1 MTLAIL
7 IVRTRT
13 NADAPA
19 LTRDEPVNAGPTEG
33 ADALQCIDC
42 TVEQLYARLGT
53 GPDGLTDTE
62 AAERGQRFGRNVL
75 PEHKKKLSQSLVAQI
90 KNLFTI
96 LLIVAAILSFISG
109 FGANDPSSIGMGI
122 VILIVV
128 AISVLFSLFQEFRAE
143 RAVRAIKDLIPAN
156 ARVKRNGQIIQIPVA
171 EVVPGDLL
179 VLEAGDKIPAD
190 ARVVECFEL
199 AVDNSALTG
208 ESEPSHRTPGT
219 ASVATR
225 KELAHC
231 ANIVFAG
238 TTAASGTGTGVVFA
252 TGENT
257 EFGRIVKLTQ
267 TVVEPASPLQLEI
280 NRAARLNFVV
290 AIVVGV
296 VFLLIAFFGLGLELA
311 ASLLFMIGV
320 MISLVP
326 EGFQVTLT
334 LSLALSSLSMSKR
347 NVVVKR
353 LSSVETLG
361 SATVICTD
369 KTGTITEGQMTVR
382 RAWVG
387 GRMLE
392 ATGEGYE
399 PEGAVLLGGKRV
411 QGTETEDLVQLFR
424 ASCLDNTATV
434 VPPLD
439 RRKSRWT
446 AVGDSTEA
454 ALLVFAEKAGM
465 HSKDQLTRSPRIGM
479 IPFESTRKM
488 MTSVHR
494 DPDGK
499 VVAYVKGAA
508 VEILKRSTKLYW
520 NGEVVPVTAE
530 RGRAVADQADAFA
543 REAYRVLG
551 LAVRPLESP
560 PETYESEVLEKDLTF
575 VGLVAILDPPR
586 AESGRAVA
594 QARSAGVKVIMLTGD
609 HELTA
614 EAIAKSVGIIT
625 STKGAVATGAALAA
639 MSDEELAQ
647 TLDREELVFAR
658 IAPDQKLRVV
668 RALRDKGETVAVTG
682 DGVNDAPALL
692 ESDIGIAMG
701 LSGTDVARESAD
713 MVLLDDNFAS
723 IVHGIE
729 QGRAVF
735 DNLKKFIV
743 YVFIHNWAELVA
755 FIAFVVIGVPLPLA
769 VVQVLAI
776 DLMMDIPPSLALT
789 LEPPEPD
796 VMERPPRS
804 RKSRLLGVS
813 AIARSAYLGTIVGVF
828 ALFWCFS
835 MWESGGWTFGQSVAP
850 SATVYAQGTTIT
862 VAAIMAGQLG
872 AVFAMRTNVKSSLS
886 VSLAKNK
893 WLLVAILVSFLLLL
907 MIVYVPPIELA
918 FMTASVPLG
927 AIVVLYAIAPA
938 VFLLEELRKFLVRT
952 YLLPARPIAAV
963 PVASTTAPSAA
974 HVHRLK
980 ALPPFKES
988 APPTAVVLRG
998 IGFEG
1003 NLVHVAA
1010 DSARASGSRLVFI
1023 RAIDG
1028 QTDEHL
1034 LGDATRFAE
1043 RHAAHLGVPYEMLDI
1058 RLVGRERG
1066 AKTMSSSLRKA
1077 VKESGAF
1084 HIFVPVSRE
1093 ALEGRRGP
1101 LSAVRWVEDFKQRR
1115 VCMVGNWEAP
1125 IIPQER
1131 GPRVLIPALTRLKGE
1146 PVEIAEALTESSV
1159 FPDVEIVA
1167 AKVVEIPSIVPL
1179 YSVYRPE
1186 SLVDYESEMTVFRLL
1201 PSWARVRRMHPT
1213 VVLVRETGRD
1223 VAQFAEERRIDVI
1236 VMEGE
1241 WEEKGRGFLFKKE
1254 QSVAANARC
1263 TVVVA
1268 IPPESGP

>member
-1 MTLAIL
+1 MQTPPPSLGDES
-7 IVRTRT
+7 V
-13 NADAPA
+13 DAGIP
-19 LTRDEPVNAGPTEG
+19 ES
-33 ADALQCIDC
+33 ADALHCIDC
-42 TVEQLYARLGT
+42 TIEQLYGILGT
-53 GPDGLTDTE
+53 GPDGLSATE
-62 AAERGQRFGRNVL
+62 AAARGQRYGRNVL
-75 PEHKKKLSQSLVAQI
+75 PERKKKLSQSLAAQL

-122 VILIVV
+122 VILLVV
-128 AISVLFSLFQEFRAE
+128 VISVVFSLFQEYRAE
-143 RAVRAIKDLIPAN
+143 RAVRAIKELIPAN
-156 ARVKRNGQIIQIPVA
+156 ARVRRDGQVSQVPVA
-171 EVVPGDLL
+171 DVVPGDLL
-179 VLEAGDKIPAD
+179 ILEAGDKIPAD

-208 ESEPSHRTPGT
+208 ESEPSHRAPGT
-219 ASVATR
+219 ATVASR
-225 KELAHC
+225 KELAYC
-231 ANIVFAG
+231 ANVVFAG
-238 TTAASGTGTGVVFA
+238 TTVASGSGTGVIFA
-252 TGENT
+252 TGEHT

-290 AIVVGV
+290 AIVVGF

-382 RAWVG
+382 KAWVG
-387 GRMLE
+387 GRTLE

-399 PEGAVLLGGKRV
+399 PEGAVLIGGKRV
-411 QGTETEDLVQLFR
+411 QATDADDLAQLFR
-424 ASCLDNTATV
+424 VSCLDNTATV

-454 ALLVFAEKAGM
+454 ALLAFAEKAGM
-465 HSKDQLTRSPRIGM
+465 HSKDQLARSPRIGM

-494 DPDGK
+494 EPDGRI
-499 VVAYVKGAA
+499 VAYVKGAGA
-508 VEILKRSTKLYW
+508 EILKRSSKLYW
-520 NGEVVPVTAE
+520 NGEVVPMTTE
-530 RGRAVADQADAFA
+530 RARAVFDQADAFA
-543 REAYRVLG
+543 REAYRVLA
-551 LAVRPLESP
+551 LAIRPLDAE
-560 PETYESEVLEKDLTF
+560 PEKYESEVLEKDLTL
-575 VGLVAILDPPR
+575 VGIVAILDPPR
-586 AESGRAVA
+586 AESGAAVA
-594 QARSAGVKVIMLTGD
+594 QARSAGVRVVMLTGD

-625 STKGAVATGAALAA
+625 SSKGAVITGAALAK
-639 MSDEELAQ
+639 MSDQELAQ
-647 TLDREELVFAR
+647 ALDREELVFAR

-668 RALRDKGETVAVTG
+668 RSLREKGEVVAVTG

-701 LSGTDVARESAD
+701 LSGTDVARESSD

-723 IVHGIE
+723 IVKGIE

-755 FIAFVVIGVPLPLA
+755 FIAFVVLGVPLPLA

-804 RKSRLLGVS
+804 KKSRLLGMN
-813 AIARSAYLGTIVGVF
+813 AIARSAYLGTVVGVF

-835 MWESGGWTFGQSVAP
+835 MWQSGGWTFGQTVVP

-893 WLLVAILVSFLLLL
+893 WLLVAVAISFMLLLL
-907 MIVYVPPIELA
+907 LVYVPAIGSM
-918 FMTASVPLG
+918 FMIAPVPLT
-927 AIVVLYAIAPA
+927 AILVLYAIAPV
-938 VFLLEELRKFLVRT
+938 VFVLEEMRKLILRR
-952 YLLPARPIAAV
+952 YLLPARPVAAV
-963 PVASTTAPSAA
+963 PIRVAMAGSVALPK
-974 HVHRLK
+974 LK
-980 ALPPFKES
+980 ELPPFMES

-1003 NLVHVAA
+1003 NLVHVAM

-1023 RAIDG
+1023 RAIDKE
-1028 QTDEHL
+1028 TDDHR
-1034 LGDATRFAE
+1034 LGDVTRFIE

-1058 RLVGRERG
+1058 HLLGRERG

-1084 HIFVPVSRE
+1084 RVFVPVSRDV
-1093 ALEGRRGP
+1093 LRGRRGA
-1101 LSAVRWVEDFKQRR
+1101 LSEVRWVEDFRQRR
-1115 VCMVGNWEAP
+1115 VSMVSNWEAP
-1125 IIPQER
+1125 FIPLDR

-1146 PVEIAEALTESSV
+1146 PVELAEALTEGSV
-1159 FPDVEIVA
+1159 FPDVDIVA
-1167 AKVVEIPSIVPL
+1167 AKVVEIPPIVPL

-1186 SLVDYESEMTVFRLL
+1186 SLVDYEREISVFRLL

-1223 VAQFAEERRIDVI
+1223 LAQFAEERKVDVI

-1254 QSVAANARC
+1254 RSVAESARC

-1268 IPPESGP
+1268 IPPEGS